1 MWPADAHITSTL
13 ARLCAAAT
21 GHRLRRIAST
31 NDILGVHT
39 ESNNLESELPGCV
52 HAYVHEKALCPDL
65 VGPFSH
71 TARARVARYLR
82 SRAVGRLVELSSFT
96 RYLAY
101 DRSADYAVVHE
112 NQESSV
118 LKAPNNNDR
127 GDNPSLW
134 VSYRALCFGSIR
146 VLLVLLERSDP
157 LRTRDAS

>member
-1 MWPADAHITSTL
+1 M
-13 ARLCAAAT
+13 RR
-21 GHRLRRIAST
+21 GHLHRIASV
-31 NDILGVHT
+31 NDILGVHK
-39 ESNNLESELPGCV
+39 SNNLESELPGCIHV
-52 HAYVHEKALCPDL
+52 HVHEKA
-65 VGPFSH
+65 FSLTWWAP
-71 TARARVARYLR
+71 TARAQVARYLR

-112 NQESSV
+112 NQESSM
-118 LKAPNNNDR
+118 LKAPNNNDT

>member
-1 MWPADAHITSTL
+1 MTYLEYTL
-13 ARLCAAAT
+13 RAIIQNPNCLATYMRKPSVLTWWARSAT
-21 GHRLRRIAST
+21 PP
-31 NDILGVHT
+31 V
-39 ESNNLESELPGCV
+39 
-52 HAYVHEKALCPDL
+52 
-65 VGPFSH
+65 F
-71 TARARVARYLR
+71 ARYLR
-82 SRAVGRLVELSSFT
+82 SRAVGRFVELSLFT
-96 RYLAY
+96 RSLAY

-157 LRTRDAS
+157 LRTRNAS